1 MPVIVKASAEPWLDA
16 KEIAEWRRIPV
27 AIIGDELNRSSIMEA
42 GLKPLGSGESF
53 AGFALT
59 VECMVGDNSALHYAL
74 TELRKGQAIVADGRG
89 HVDQALWGDIMHTSA
104 KTRGAVAVII
114 DGSMRDKAEIAES
127 GLPAYAR
134 GVTPRGPHKGWGGS
148 VNGPISCGGV
158 AVHPGDLIVGDAD
171 GIAVIRQDQLAGLMG
186 RCLKRIAK
194 EDEAKAAVRAG
205 ISTAEFFK
213 FPPPERIGT

>member
-1 MPVIVKASAEPWLDA
+1 MPVIVKPSAEPWLDA
-16 KEIAEWRRIPV
+16 EAVAAWRRIPV
-27 AIIGDELNRSSIMEA
+27 AIIGDELNRSAIMDA

-74 TELRKGQAIVADGRG
+74 VELKPGQVIVADGRR

-104 KTRGAVAVII
+104 QTRGAMAVII
-114 DGSMRDKAEIAES
+114 DGSMRDRAEIAAT
-127 GLPAYAR
+127 GLPAYVR

-148 VNGPISCGGV
+148 VNAPIQCGGV

-171 GIAVIRQDQLAGLMG
+171 GIAVIRQDQYDGLMQ
-186 RCLKRIAK
+186 RCLKRMAK
-194 EDEAKAAVRAG
+194 EDDAKSAVRAG
-205 ISTAEFFK
+205 MSTVEFFK
-213 FPPPERIGT
+213 LPPADKIGT